1 MGVQKHLFQ
10 STPTYFS
17 YFKEKMLQEKK
28 RIKLIKAYTF
38 NPNLSTE
45 SEISLNYI
53 KILTLYFIITY
64 FIKFLFNFCA
74 LLIEIIAICF

>member
-1 MGVQKHLFQ
+1 MGVQKQLFQ

-28 RIKLIKAYTF
+28 RIKLVKAYTF

-45 SEISLNYI
+45 REISLKLHKKTYI
-53 KILTLYFIITY
+53 IFHYN
-64 FIKFLFNFCA
+64 LFYQVSV
-74 LLIEIIAICF
+74 